1 MASVNTIKNKNKIID
16 IKLTNPSNTT
26 DDVLASWKGSLRRIM
41 TAAASNNHAD
51 YSNIIGDINLNSDL
65 TSLDAGVDLLM
76 GVDPPEFEIEE
87 AVSYPIQNILKGGS
101 SDLGKVSK
109 GTDVASLVNNIL
121 GHANTIFN
129 TASSIGGALNGSEGT
144 TNVFNPWFSK
154 YPTWDVTKNGP
165 ISFTYRFDFKLGQ
178 YGLWNAKEEVVL
190 PILNLMAPTLAQN
203 ISTISQGG
211 PFPGAMQ
218 LLVGV
223 IASAAGN
230 LETVLSNVLAM
241 DADALAESLQTLLL
255 NQSANYAYTVKFGDF
270 YTFRRCFMTKSN
282 TRFSKETD
290 QFGYPIAGSIDLKF
304 LTVVPAALTYENENI
319 RSIRFGVK

>member
-1 MASVNTIKNKNKIID
+1 MTSVDTIKNKNKIID
-16 IKLTNPSNTT
+16 IKLTDPSNTT

-41 TAAASNNHAD
+41 SAAASNNHAD
-51 YSNIIGDINLNSDL
+51 YSNIIGDINLSSDL
-65 TSLDAGVDLLM
+65 TVLDANVDLLM
-76 GVDPPEFEIEE
+76 GDDPPEFEIEE
-87 AVSYPIQNILKGGS
+87 AISYPIQDILRGGS
-101 SDLGKVSK
+101 SDLGKITQGSTAADLVS
-109 GTDVASLVNNIL
+109 NIL

-129 TASSIGGALNGSEGT
+129 AASAIGGALNGSEGT

-154 YPTWDVTKNGP
+154 YPAWDVTKNGP

-203 ISTISQGG
+203 ISTISQAG

-218 LLVGV
+218 LLVGM
-223 IASAAGN
+223 ISSTAGN
-230 LETVLSNVLAM
+230 LEDTLSTVLSL
-241 DADALAESLQTLLL
+241 DADALAESLQALLL
-255 NQSANYAYTVKFGDF
+255 EQTANYAYTVKFGDF

-290 QFGYPIAGSIDLKF
+290 QFGYPISGSIELKF
-304 LTVVPAALTYENENI
+304 ITIVPAALTYENENI